1 MMVRENMCRSNMYRM
16 PRGPKPPQI
25 NLSEK
30 QQTILKRIEQSRQN
44 AHSLVTRAKIILQAS
59 TGKQNQYI
67 AEDLQVHVDRVRRWR
82 GRWIEKTEWL
92 QIIEDEGNER
102 DIRQSI
108 AVVLA
113 DKARGGAPGTF
124 TAEAI
129 CKIIAMACEPPEEYD
144 RPVTN
149 WTGKELADEA
159 VKQGIVESISRR
171 QVSRYLEES
180 DLKPHRSQYWL
191 NNKRDENPEQFDADV
206 KKVCDLY
213 EKAPELHEEGVHVVS
228 SDEKTSIQALE
239 RIAETKPMRPGQI
252 ERREFEYERHG
263 TLALIANF
271 EVATGEVVAPSLG
284 PTRNEADFAAHVEQT
299 IATDPE
305 ASWIFL
311 VDQLNTH
318 KSKTLVRL
326 VADLCGI
333 NEELGVKGKE
343 GILKSM
349 LTRADFLQNEEHRI
363 RFVYLPKHTSWLNQ
377 IEIWFGILTRRVL
390 KRGHFKTLQELHSMK
405 RWPSHLSGHTKDVHW
420 LSESAT

>member
-1 MMVRENMCRSNMYRM
+1 MFRI
-16 PRGPKPPQI
+16 PRGSKPPTI
-25 NLSEK
+25 NLSET
-30 QQTILKRIEQSRQN
+30 QRTILTKIAQSRQN
-44 AHSLVTRAKIILQAS
+44 SHSLVIRAKIILQAS
-59 TGKQNQYI
+59 AGKRNQHI
-67 AEDLQVHVDRVRRWR
+67 ADDLHVHVDTVRRWR
-82 GRWIEKTEWL
+82 ERWIEDSGRL
-92 QIIEDEGNER
+92 QIIEEKGDETEIRRSITNVLTDKER
-102 DIRQSI
+102 S
-108 AVVLA
+108 
-113 DKARGGAPGTF
+113 GSPGKF
-124 TAEAI
+124 TAEAV
-129 CKIIAMACEPPEEYD
+129 CKIIAMACEPPEEYG

-159 VKQGIVESISRR
+159 VKQGIVDSISGR

-213 EKAPELHEEGVHVVS
+213 EKAPELYEEGVHVVS
-228 SDEKTSIQALE
+228 SDEKTGIQALE

-271 EVATGEVVAPSLG
+271 EVATGEIVAPSLG

-299 IATDPE
+299 VTTDPE

-318 KSKTLVRL
+318 KSETLVRL
-326 VADLCGI
+326 VADLCGSS
-333 NEELGVKGKE
+333 EELGVKGKE

-349 LTRADFLQNEEHRI
+349 PTRADFLQNEAHRI

-377 IEIWFGILTRRVL
+377 VEIWFSILARRIL
-390 KRGHFKTLQELHSMK
+390 KRGHFKTLQELHDRILAFIKYFNETMAK
-405 RWPSHLSGHTKDVHW
+405 PFKWTYKGRPLTV
-420 LSESAT
+420 